1 MNTPWSFA
9 SAGEIIFGTGTLAR
23 LGPLCSDRCWHRALL
38 VSDAN
43 LAAAGV
49 LDRACEVL
57 KSSSI
62 EVCTFTE
69 TEREPTVELAA
80 AAIAAGTSFAP
91 DVVIGLG
98 GGSNIDLAKV
108 VAAVLACG
116 GEVGDYFGFDRL
128 PRPTLPL
135 VCMPTTGGT
144 GSEVSHSAVLTDVA
158 AEMKVSMQSRFLRP
172 SVALIDP
179 ALAVSCPRHVTAESG
194 IDALVHAIEAFTA
207 IDAAEMPPGNAYSGR
222 TPLTDALAEQAISLV
237 GKYLVRAVEVAD
249 DLEAREGMATAA
261 LLAGMAFSNAGVAV
275 VHALEYPLGGA
286 LHCSHGGGNGMLLP
300 FVMRFNLQVRQETFA
315 RIAMLLGEQTTDFA
329 PEDAAERAIVAVEN
343 LRGRIGI
350 PGSIRQLGG
359 RKNQLTAFAEKAFA
373 VKRLM
378 LVNPRPV
385 TLADLKAIL
394 RSAF

>member
-1 MNTPWSFA
+1 
-9 SAGEIIFGTGTLAR
+9 
-23 LGPLCSDRCWHRALL
+23 
-38 VSDAN
+38 
-43 LAAAGV
+43 
-49 LDRACEVL
+49 
-57 KSSSI
+57 
-62 EVCTFTE
+62 
-69 TEREPTVELAA
+69 
-80 AAIAAGTSFAP
+80 
-91 DVVIGLG
+91 
-98 GGSNIDLAKV
+98 
-108 VAAVLACG
+108 
-116 GEVGDYFGFDRL
+116 
-128 PRPTLPL
+128 
-135 VCMPTTGGT
+135 MPTTGGT

-179 ALAVSCPRHVTAESG
+179 ALAVSCPRQVTAESG

>member
-1 MNTPWSFA
+1 MTAHWSFA
-9 SAGEIIFGTGTLAR
+9 SAGEVIFGTGTLGQ
-23 LGPLCSDRCWHRALL
+23 LGTLCSGRGSQRALL

-43 LAAAGV
+43 LATAGV
-49 LDRACEVL
+49 LDQAIAVL
-57 KSSSI
+57 HASSV
-62 EVCTFTE
+62 EVCAFTE
-69 TEREPTVELAA
+69 TEAEPSIETAA
-80 AAIAAGTSFAP
+80 AAIASGTAFAP

-98 GGSNIDLAKV
+98 GGSNMDLAKV

-116 GEVGDYFGFDRL
+116 GEARDYFGFDRV

-135 VCMPTTGGT
+135 ICVPTTAGT
-144 GSEVSHSAVLTDVA
+144 GSEVSHSAVLTDGA

-172 SVALIDP
+172 AVALIDP
-179 ALAVSCPRHVTAESG
+179 ALAVSCPRQVTAESG
-194 IDALVHAIEAFTA
+194 IDVLVHAIEAVTA
-207 IDAAEMPPGNAYSGR
+207 IDAAEMPAGNAYSGR

-237 GKYLVRAVEVAD
+237 GQYLVRAVEVAD

-300 FVMRFNLQVRQETFA
+300 FVMRFNLQLRQETFA
-315 RIAMLLGEQTTDFA
+315 RIAQLLGEETADFA
-329 PEDAAERAIVAVEN
+329 LEDAAERAIVAVET

-350 PGSIRQLGG
+350 PSSIRELGG
-359 RKNQLTAFAEKAFA
+359 RKHQLAGFAEKAFA
-373 VKRLM
+373 VKRL
-378 LVNPRPV
+378 LHVNPRPV

-394 RSAF
+394 QSAF